1 MNIVSTKKCPL
12 CNRLGRV
19 VSSNNSLSPGICLDC
34 LERLVPYTDLVSVDK
49 FCRTYDI
56 PFLPDKWMRIA
67 EEMREGVFEHYVTVV
82 MDEYK
87 NDLSYKEKNDNSS
100 LWSTVNQQWNRNMDF
115 KQILLEMESIKE
127 GWLKIVRSKWGSQYE
142 FSEYLRLEDI
152 YNNTVSSVGSTSPL
166 TLDTIRK
173 LAVTSVMID
182 KALEQG
188 EVKAAA
194 EYSKMYQTFIKT
206 GGFEDMVDAAS
217 DTNVISNVADLCNYL
232 EENGFEFTFYDKV
245 PRDVVDKTILDY
257 QQWMRRFV
265 LDSAGIIQQEYE
277 IISDSWKTKIEN
289 DKYDE
294 ATSKLTLE
302 EIIDQKKRGINEEI
316 DDSLENED
324 FDFDEDDVDDEFK
337 Y

>member
-1 MNIVSTKKCPL
+1 
-12 CNRLGRV
+12 
-19 VSSNNSLSPGICLDC
+19 
-34 LERLVPYTDLVSVDK
+34 
-49 FCRTYDI
+49 
-56 PFLPDKWMRIA
+56 
-67 EEMREGVFEHYVTVV
+67 
-82 MDEYK
+82 
-87 NDLSYKEKNDNSS
+87 
-100 LWSTVNQQWNRNMDF
+100 MDF

-257 QQWMRRFV
+257 QQ
-265 LDSAGIIQQEYE
+265 
-277 IISDSWKTKIEN
+277 
-289 DKYDE
+289 
-294 ATSKLTLE
+294 
-302 EIIDQKKRGINEEI
+302 
-316 DDSLENED
+316 
-324 FDFDEDDVDDEFK
+324 
-337 Y
+337 